1 MLKAEQRKIE
11 EEARA
16 ERTAAAAKNAAA
28 KNAAVATALSGNR
41 TLEGFNM
48 ETTLSVNLLE
58 NQIKVNKNIS

>member
-1 MLKAEQRKIE
+1 LLKAEQYKIE

-16 ERTAAAAKNAAA
+16 ERTAAAAKKVAI
-28 KNAAVATALSGNR
+28 ATALSGNR
-41 TLEGFNM
+41 TLEGFDM